1 MNARLD
7 ERERERRILIALKG
21 FPIRLYAIR
30 HRSFNSLT
38 VSSVL
43 ILKGEKKKIED
54 FAKLKGES
62 LTFFTAD
69 RAVIVRKVGFESWL
83 GIPFN

>member
-30 HRSFNSLT
+30 HRSF
-38 VSSVL
+38 SSFFCSHFE
-43 ILKGEKKKIED
+43 GKKED
-54 FAKLKGES
+54 RGCAKLKGES